1 MINLNYT
8 IRYKAD
14 GLTGFETLVV
24 ANTWAHIL
32 TRLENAV
39 RVATGATK
47 VEILDYAYAGLA
59 A

>member
-8 IRYKAD
+8 IAWVAD
-14 GLTGFETLVV
+14 GKHGFDTLVV
-24 ANTWAHIL
+24 ANTRAHIL